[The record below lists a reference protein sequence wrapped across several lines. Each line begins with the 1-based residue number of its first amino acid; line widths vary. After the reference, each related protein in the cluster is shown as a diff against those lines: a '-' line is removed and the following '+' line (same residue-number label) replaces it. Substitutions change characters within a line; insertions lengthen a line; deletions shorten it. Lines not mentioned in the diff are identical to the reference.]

1 MNHKNA
7 KKLSQNVFLPQK
19 RFAYTQLTY
28 LVSYL
33 DGNVK
38 QKQTQN
44 TTNHSDSTMQ
54 WTKNT
59 DFLKSMFLNKL
70 KTKLIG
76 QRNVQKTPIRE
87 IL

>member
-1 MNHKNA
+1 M
-7 KKLSQNVFLPQK
+7 SFLPQKWPK

-44 TTNHSDSTMQ
+44 TTNHSDSTMDKKHQ
-54 WTKNT
+54 TKDQANR
-59 DFLKSMFLNKL
+59 LGN
-70 KTKLIG
+70 IH
-76 QRNVQKTPIRE
+76 N
-87 IL
+87 

>member
-1 MNHKNA
+1 MVKLLNNKVSFDKINHKNA
-7 KKLSQNVFLPQK
+7 KKNLVKMSFLPQKWPK

-44 TTNHSDSTMQ
+44 TTNHSDSTMDE
-54 WTKNT
+54 K
-59 DFLKSMFLNKL
+59 
-70 KTKLIG
+70 
-76 QRNVQKTPIRE
+76 R
-87 IL
+87 

>member
-1 MNHKNA
+1 M
-7 KKLSQNVFLPQK
+7 SFLPQKWPK

-44 TTNHSDSTMQ
+44 TTNHSDSTMD
-54 WTKNT
+54 K
-59 DFLKSMFLNKL
+59 K
-70 KTKLIG
+70 
-76 QRNVQKTPIRE
+76 R
-87 IL
+87 